1 MAINV
6 MILGASG
13 TGKSA
18 SMRNFDSNDVAL
30 VNVCSKPLPFR
41 KKQFEVLNSDNYQ
54 EIKRFLHKTE
64 RKVIVIDDAQYLM
77 ADEYM
82 RRASERG
89 FDKFTEIGQNFWNLI
104 KYCEGL
110 PSDRVVYFLQH
121 TELASDDKT
130 TKAKTIGKLLDE
142 KITLEGMFS
151 IVLRTSVDDGHY
163 TFHTQNNGS
172 DTVKSPIGMFDRTE
186 IDNDLQLV
194 DRKIREYYSDVY
206 LEQGGFD
213 DATKVLDAEPIAS
226 PQQDKDSERIS
237 KAIDDSE
244 PIGGTPVDTPLT
256 KWGELKIRLDDSKI
270 TVKKLQKFVVD
281 SGVADAK
288 TEPADYDDDLIDY
301 LMANF
306 DKLKNKIKGG
316 K

>member
-18 SMRNFDSNDVAL
+18 SMRNFNSNDVAL
-30 VNVCSKPLPFR
+30 VNVCGKPLPFR
-41 KKQFEVLNSDNYQ
+41 KKQFETLDSDNYA
-54 EIKRFLHKTE
+54 EIKRFLKKTT
-64 RKVIVIDDAQYLM
+64 RKIIVIDDAQYLM

-104 KYCEGL
+104 KFCEAL
-110 PSDRVVYFLQH
+110 PSDKVVYFLQH

-163 TFHTQNNGS
+163 TFHTRNNGS
-172 DTVKSPIGMFDRTE
+172 DTVKSPIGMFNKPE
-186 IDNDLQLV
+186 IDNDLAKV
-194 DRKIREYYSDVY
+194 DSIIREYYSDIY
-206 LEQGGFD
+206 AEQD
-213 DATKVLDAEPIAS
+213 SYRDSVAVLDHEPE
-226 PQQDKDSERIS
+226 QDRDTERIS

-244 PIGGTPVDTPLT
+244 APGGTPSETPVT
-256 KWGELKIRLDDSKI
+256 KWGELKIRLDDSNI
-270 TVKKLQKFVVD
+270 TIDELKKFVVD
-281 SGVADAK
+281 SGVVEASV
-288 TEPADYDDDLIDY
+288 EPCDYEEDFIDY

-306 DKLKNKIKGG
+306 GKVKNKIKGE